1 MPSAFQPKGYA
12 LLAQPNVLRQSMSSS
27 HPAHAH
33 HRSGSSMIRN
43 AWKLLSPWKSRTR
56 IITSKETIKAW
67 KVVPM
72 DARGINL
79 GMWRCGARTRV
90 LSAVHSTTTA
100 SARSSSDPAHAHHR
114 SGSSMKRNACKLL
127 SPWASRTAMVQSP
140 ETLMAL
146 LVVPMAARGI
156 ILGMWK
162 CGARTKVLI
171 AVHTTTNAS
180 ARLLALQVLQ
190 RLPQQCPR
198 SPSMSSSHPAHAHH
212 RSGSS
217 IKRNACR
224 LLGPWASRTTMVQS
238 LVNQT
243 ELMVVPM
250 AARGTITGMWRCGA
264 RTRVL
269 IAVHTTT
276 TASARWCN
284 GFRASSLPA
293 EILLL
298 MVRAR
303 GRFSKQT
310 QSRACLNLG
319 VASFMGA
326 RPRARADPHCRVS
339 SRSGVVRSGP
349 SLSRQVG
356 MSL

>member
-56 IITSKETIKAW
+56 IIKSKETIMAL

-146 LVVPMAARGI
+146 LVLPMAARGI
-156 ILGMWK
+156 IL
-162 CGARTKVLI
+162 
-171 AVHTTTNAS
+171 
-180 ARLLALQVLQ
+180 
-190 RLPQQCPR
+190 
-198 SPSMSSSHPAHAHH
+198 
-212 RSGSS
+212 
-217 IKRNACR
+217 
-224 LLGPWASRTTMVQS
+224 
-238 LVNQT
+238 
-243 ELMVVPM
+243 
-250 AARGTITGMWRCGA
+250 GMWRCGA